1 MLRLLKPILLLVF
14 VMGLSL
20 APALHAAENDVPP
33 LKGIGDS
40 APIFTLA
47 SNQDSLFSYDKDV
60 YGKHHLVLTFFPAA
74 FTPV

>member
-20 APALHAAENDVPP
+20 PPALRAAEDAPP